1 MSKTLKLSEQI
12 ENIQQEIDDLKFL
25 KSLFDTACKKE
36 FGHSISQIHKMI
48 DAQEKYEARKAAQQG
63 QRNQLERSEN

>member
-1 MSKTLKLSEQI
+1 MSKTNKLSDLVEELQE
-12 ENIQQEIDDLKFL
+12 ENEKLQSLK
-25 KSLFDTACKKE
+25 KLFDQACKKE
-36 FGHSISQIHKMI
+36 FGYSINQIHKML